1 MATLNQPFSL
11 GSSKGMTGRITVTQ
25 VMDIQNNKSQV
36 SIKLEFKNTS
46 YYGHQYFL
54 DGSISVDGSKIVSM
68 SSSAGG
74 HIANIKTKD
83 TFYEVSSSPYTTTVS
98 HLADGSKTITVAVS
112 LKGYERNGAGSNGF
126 SLSKS
131 TTVVLDTIPRAST
144 VAATDANIGS
154 VSMIAVNRKSTTY
167 THSVHFTFGDES
179 GYITADGGISPEE
192 VKMDATSIAF
202 TLPSSFYAQIPD
214 KPFGEC
220 ALVCKTYADET
231 QIGNDQ
237 PASFKVTADKALCE
251 PQVSGTVE
259 DINPATLAI
268 TGDPSK
274 FIRFYSEALCTIS
287 ATARNEASIE
297 TKTIDGTD
305 VKGNTHTIS
314 GMAKESVVFAATD
327 TRGYPASVTVPVTLI
342 PYIQLTCVPTGRRKN
357 PTDGTAEIT
366 VKGDYYNGSLGGT
379 NNTLTLQYRNGNGAW
394 QNATPNIS
402 GNSYTATISLEGLAY
417 TESFDFEVKAA
428 DKVTSVPQPVT
439 IGKGIPIF
447 DWGENDF
454 SFHVPVHLN
463 NGAYDGDGNPVGSPN
478 TSAIADLIYPV
489 GSIYMSVNAA
499 SPKTLFGGEW
509 EQIENTFLLAAG
521 SSYAAGSTGGEAAHT
536 LTIEEMPTHN
546 HTAKSVRVTEKSG
559 GSAAMRNNTLSD
571 LASDVST
578 PVVSD
583 TGGGAAHNNMPPYLA
598 VYMWKRTA

>member
-11 GSSKGMTGRITVTQ
+11 GSSKGMTGQITVTQ
-25 VMDIQNNKSQV
+25 VMDIQTNKSQV

-46 YYGHQYFL
+46 YYGHRYYL

-74 HIANIKTKD
+74 HSVYIQKKD
-83 TFYEVSSSPYTTTVS
+83 TFYEVGSSPYTTTVS
-98 HLADGSKTITVAVS
+98 HLADGSKTITIAVS
-112 LKGYERNGAGSNGF
+112 IKGIENNGSASNGF
-126 SLSKS
+126 SISKS
-131 TTVVLDTIPRAST
+131 TSVVLNTIPRAST
-144 VAATDANIGS
+144 IGATDANIGS

-167 THSVHFTFGDES
+167 THSIHFTFGEES
-179 GYITADGGISPEE
+179 GYIAADGSISAEE

-202 TLPSSFYAQIPD
+202 TLPNSFYAQIPND
-214 KPFGEC
+214 PYGEC

-231 QIGNDQ
+231 QIGDEQ

-259 DINPATLAI
+259 DINAKTLAI

-297 TKTIDGTD
+297 TKTIDGTA
-305 VKGNTHTIS
+305 VEGNTHTIS
-314 GMAKESVVFAATD
+314 GIAKESVVFTATD
-327 TRGYPASVTVPVTLI
+327 TRDYSATVTVPVTLI

-379 NNTLTLQYRNGNGAW
+379 DNTLTIQYQNGNGEPKT
-394 QNATPNIS
+394 ATPVIS
-402 GNSYTATISLEGLAY
+402 GNSYVATIALDGLTY
-417 TESFDFEVKAA
+417 TESFTFTVTAT
-428 DKVTSVPQPVT
+428 DKVTSVPKTVT

-454 SFHVPVHLN
+454 SFHVPVKLN
-463 NGAYDGDGNPVGSPN
+463 NGAYDGEGNPIGSPT
-478 TSAIADLIYPV
+478 TSSIVDIVYPV
-489 GSIYMSVNAA
+489 GSIYMSANSTRPEV
-499 SPKTLFGGEW
+499 LFGGTW
-509 EQIENTFLLAAG
+509 TQLKDRFLLG
-521 SSYAAGSTGGEAAHT
+521 AGSTYDGGATGGSATHT
-536 LTIEEMPTHN
+536 LTVNEMPAHN
-546 HTAKSVRVTEKSG
+546 HSSSNIRITEKSG
-559 GSAAMRNNTLSD
+559 GPVAMRSANLSNNATD
-571 LASDVST
+571 VANAVVASA
-578 PVVSD
+578 
-583 TGGGAAHNNMPPYLA
+583 GGGKAHNNMPPYLA